1 MGKKQTIDERTRIA
15 LDTISCGDMVQ
26 FYDCFEAIVYGDT
39 KFRVIS
45 EHPIIQNE
53 RYVFVK
59 LQHLGLF
66 PIGRLKKVED
76 PFTFSDEEIR
86 KGLVCCTLD
95 ENNKNCEECPYCIL
109 GKKSCEAKVTRDS
122 TLLLKRI
129 SAYHASRA
137 EGQQ

>member
-1 MGKKQTIDERTRIA
+1 MKKPKLDERTQKA
-15 LDTISCGDMVQ
+15 LETISCGDMVK

-95 ENNKNCEECPYCIL
+95 ENCKNCEECPYKIL
-109 GKKSCEAKVTRDS
+109 GKPNCHAKVTTDS
-122 TLLLKRI
+122 SLLVKRI
-129 SAYHASRA
+129 NAYYSERA
-137 EGQQ
+137 EVQQ